1 MVPERRSS
9 VDDLDLVWRAL
20 ANPVRREILDVLK
33 MRPLPT
39 GELAERFPALS
50 RFAVMQHLGVLEE
63 GDLVVRQKLG
73 RVTINHFNPVPI
85 QRIADR
91 WVDRMRKPWAES
103 LVDLKHQVEAGDDD
117 EDEDE
122 GDESE
127 PAGLGMAG

>member
-1 MVPERRSS
+1 MEAKRPSS
-9 VDDLDLVWRAL
+9 IDGLDLVWRAL

-33 MRPLPT
+33 VRPLPT

-91 WVDRMRKPWAES
+91 WIDRMRKPWAES
-103 LVDLKHQVEAGDDD
+103 LVDLKKELESG
-117 EDEDE
+117 EDE
-122 GDESE
+122 GEDSESV
-127 PAGLGMAG
+127 GLGKAG

>member
-1 MVPERRSS
+1 MEAKHPS

-33 MRPLPT
+33 HRALPT
-39 GELAERFPALS
+39 GELADRFGGLS

-63 GDLVVRQKLG
+63 GGLVIRQKLG

-91 WVDRMRKPWAES
+91 WIDRMRKPWAES
-103 LVDLKHQVEAGDDD
+103 LVDLKSELESD
-117 EDEDE
+117 EEDGE
-122 GDESE
+122 EPESL
-127 PAGLGMAG
+127 AGLGGLAG